1 MIFLVK
7 IFSKNSDVSFKHLI
21 QALQHRNGNM
31 YCNDQGHHSVPR
43 GGGGGGGG
51 GGGPTEPNILHPKKY
66 KTGNFRPG
74 YVQIIRIMLSD
85 LAGTLA

>member
-1 MIFLVK
+1 M
-7 IFSKNSDVSFKHLI
+7 
-21 QALQHRNGNM
+21 
-31 YCNDQGHHSVPR
+31 
-43 GGGGGGGG
+43 
-51 GGGPTEPNILHPKKY
+51 EPNILHPKTY